1 MCAFYVT
8 IKANNEVG
16 ELMRKTPNKR
26 AQSVKAKQRA
36 NITFRMNILFF
47 SIFILFT
54 MLILR
59 LGYLQIVKGED
70 YSREIQRTEEVP
82 VNTSVPRGRIFDSE
96 GRILVDNKPQ
106 KAITYTKMQTTT
118 AKDMYE
124 IAEKLSLLIEKDTNA
139 ITKSDL
145 QDYWLFINSE
155 EANNLVT
162 TKERNEIEN
171 DEDLS
176 KKEKNAAINRL
187 IRSKITEE
195 QLNSFSKDELEIIA
209 IYREMASGYALSP
222 QIIKGG
228 DVANKVLK
236 PGQISE
242 EVTVEEFARVSER
255 LGDDLKGVNTTTDWR
270 RVKNSTLAILGTTT
284 LPKEGIPKNRLD
296 YFLSRDYSR
305 NDRVGKS
312 YIEQQY
318 EEVLQGQKSV
328 VKNITDGKG
337 RVIDVQTVYEGE
349 PGKDLVLT
357 IDSELQTEME
367 AILEKKLVEMK
378 NNNSGTKYLD
388 RAFVVM
394 LDPYTGEVLSLVGK
408 QIVKDSE
415 TGKPTVRDYAFAAFT
430 TAYEVGSTVKPGTVL
445 TGYRENALSPGQ
457 TLIDQPIRIK
467 GSNPKSS
474 VFNRTGRIPMNDLE
488 ALERSS
494 NSYMFQIAYA
504 VAGRTYQPNQGIN
517 FGPESFQKMRNGYA
531 QLGLGVPTGIDL
543 PGEVS
548 GVEGGI
554 EMGKLLDL
562 SIGQY
567 DTYTPLQLAQFVA
580 TLANGGNRIQPHVVK
595 EIREPSSDGV
605 QLGKIVKEMT
615 PNILNTLDNTR
626 AEIERVR
633 QGMQRVY
640 FGNKGTARSA
650 FSHAA
655 YTGAGKTGT
664 AQSFFWDADKQQNIQ
679 TVNLTHVGFAPY
691 DNPEIAYAVVVPH
704 AFIESS
710 YKTNLTT
717 ALTKELVD
725 KYFEIKQKNN
735 ALKENDSTATPLIK
749 APYTNDSID
758 EEQAE

>member
-1 MCAFYVT
+1 
-8 IKANNEVG
+8 
-16 ELMRKTPNKR
+16 MRKIPNKR

-70 YSREIQRTEEVP
+70 YTRAIERTEEVP

-118 AKDMYE
+118 SEEMFE
-124 IAEKLSLLIEKDTNA
+124 IAEKLSLLIEKDINA

-145 QDYWLFINSE
+145 QDFWLRKYKE
-155 EANNLVT
+155 EANDLIT
-162 TKERNEIEN
+162 DKERNEVEKE
-171 DEDLS
+171 EDLT

-195 QLNSFSKDELEIIA
+195 QLNSFTPEELEVIA

-228 DVANKVLK
+228 DVANKALK
-236 PGQISE
+236 PGEISE

-255 LGDDLKGVNTTTDWR
+255 LGELKGVNTTTDWR

-318 EEVLQGQKSV
+318 EEVLQGQKTV

-337 RVIDVQTVYEGE
+337 RVVDIQTVYEGE

-367 AILEKKLVEMK
+367 RILEKKLLEIK
-378 NNNSGTKYLD
+378 NNNAGTKYLD
-388 RAFVVM
+388 RAFLVM

-415 TGKPTVRDYAFAAFT
+415 TGKQSVRDYAFASFT
-430 TAYEVGSTVKPGTVL
+430 TAYEVGSTIKPGTML
-445 TGYRENALSPGQ
+445 TGYREGIVSIGDV
-457 TLIDQPIRIK
+457 LIDEPILIK
-467 GSNPKSS
+467 GSQKKSS
-474 VFNRTGRIPMNDLE
+474 VFNRNSRVAVSDLE

-494 NSYMFQIAYA
+494 NVYMFKIAYGA
-504 VAGRTYQPNQGIN
+504 ANSTYRPNQSIS
-517 FGPESFQKMRNGYA
+517 FGVEAFRKMRTGYA

-543 PGEVS
+543 PGEVF
-548 GVEGGI
+548 GVTGGF
-554 EMGKLLDL
+554 EAGKLLDL

-580 TLANGGNRIQPHVVK
+580 TIANGGKRIQPHVVK
-595 EIREPSSDGV
+595 EIREPSADGV
-605 QLGKIVKEMT
+605 QLGKLVKEMT
-615 PNILNTLDNTR
+615 PNILNTVDNTR

-640 FGNKGTARSA
+640 SGNRGTARSA
-650 FSHAA
+650 FANA
-655 YTGAGKTGT
+655 PYTGGGKTGT
-664 AQSFFWDADKQQNIQ
+664 AQSFFWDAEKQQNIR

-704 AFIESS
+704 ASTEAS
-710 YKTNLTT
+710 YKTNVTTPLTRD
-717 ALTKELVD
+717 LVD
-725 KYFEIKQKNN
+725 KYFNIKQKNN
-735 ALKENDSTATPLIK
+735 ALKENESTATPLIK

>member
-1 MCAFYVT
+1 
-8 IKANNEVG
+8 
-16 ELMRKTPNKR
+16 MRKTPNKR

-54 MLILR
+54 ILILR

-70 YSREIQRTEEVP
+70 YTRDLERKEEVP

-124 IAEKLSLLIEKDTNA
+124 IAEDLSLLIEKDTNA

-145 QDYWLFINSE
+145 QDFWLFKHSE
-155 EANNLVT
+155 EANDLVT
-162 TKERNEIEN
+162 TKERNEIES

-176 KKEKNAAINRL
+176 KKDKNAAINRL

-195 QLNSFSKDELEIIA
+195 QLNSFTPEELEIIA

-228 DVANKVLK
+228 DVANKALK

-255 LGDDLKGVNTTTDWR
+255 LGDLKGVNTTTDWR

-337 RVIDVQTVYEGE
+337 RVVDVQTVYEGE

-378 NNNSGTKYLD
+378 NKNKGTKYLD
-388 RAFVVM
+388 RAFLVM
-394 LDPYTGEVLSLVGK
+394 LDPYTGEVLTMVGK

-415 TGKPTVRDYAFAAFT
+415 TGKQTVRDYAFAAFT
-430 TAYEVGSTVKPGTVL
+430 TAYEVGSTIKPGTVL
-445 TGYRENALSPGQ
+445 TGYRENALSPGDV
-457 TLIDQPIRIK
+457 LIDQPIRIK

-474 VFNRTGRIPMNDLE
+474 VFNRYGRIPMSDLE

-494 NSYMFQIAYA
+494 NSYMFQIAYR

-517 FGPESFQKMRNGYA
+517 FGPEAFQKMRNGYA
-531 QLGLGVPTGIDL
+531 QMGLGVPTGIDL

-548 GVEGGI
+548 GVVGGI

-567 DTYTPLQLAQFVA
+567 DTYTPLQLGQFAA

-595 EIREPSSDGV
+595 EIREPSPDGV
-605 QLGKIVKEMT
+605 QLGKIVKEIT
-615 PNILNTLDNTR
+615 PNILNTVDNTR

-640 FGNKGTARSA
+640 FGNKGSARSA
-650 FSHAA
+650 FSSAP
-655 YTGAGKTGT
+655 YTAAGKTGT
-664 AQSFFWDADKQQNIQ
+664 AQSFYTDPELKKRVA
-679 TVNLTHVGFAPY
+679 TVNLTHIGFAPF
-691 DNPEIAYAVVVPH
+691 DNPEIAYAIVVPQ
-704 AFIESS
+704 ASIESS
-710 YKTNLTT
+710 YKTNFVTPI
-717 ALTKELVD
+717 ARELVD

-735 ALKENDSTATPLIK
+735 ALKDNDSSATPLIK

-758 EEQAE
+758 EKNAE

>member
-1 MCAFYVT
+1 
-8 IKANNEVG
+8 
-16 ELMRKTPNKR
+16 MRKTPNKR

-145 QDYWLFINSE
+145 QDFWLFINSE

-378 NNNSGTKYLD
+378 NSNSGTKYLD

-494 NSYMFQIAYA
+494 NSYMFQIAYS

>member
-1 MCAFYVT
+1 
-8 IKANNEVG
+8 
-16 ELMRKTPNKR
+16 MRKKPNKR
-26 AQSVKAKQRA
+26 AQSLKAKQRA

-59 LGYLQIVKGED
+59 LGYLQIVKGEN
-70 YSREIQRTEEVP
+70 YSREIERTEEVA

-106 KAITYTKMQTTT
+106 RAITYTKMQTTT
-118 AKDMYE
+118 SEDMFE
-124 IAEKLSLLIEKDTNA
+124 IAEKLSLLIEKGTNA

-145 QDYWLFINSE
+145 QDFWLRKYKDVANDLITDE
-155 EANNLVT
+155 E
-162 TKERNEIEN
+162 RQEIEQ
-171 DEDLS
+171 DEELN

-187 IRSKITEE
+187 IRSKITDE
-195 QLNSFSKDELEIIA
+195 QLNSFTPQELEVIA

-228 DVANKVLK
+228 EVAKKELK
-236 PGQISE
+236 PGEISE

-255 LGDDLKGVNTTTDWR
+255 LGEDLKGVNTTTDWR

-284 LPKEGIPKNRLD
+284 LPKEGIPKDRLD

-337 RVIDVQTVYEGE
+337 RVIDIQTVYEGE

-357 IDSELQTEME
+357 IDSELQMEME
-367 AILEKKLVEMK
+367 TILERQLLEMK
-378 NNNSGTKYLD
+378 QKNAGTKYLD
-388 RAFVVM
+388 RAFLVM
-394 LDPYTGEVLSLVGK
+394 IDPYTGEVLTLVGK
-408 QIVKDSE
+408 QIVKDPN
-415 TGKPTVRDYAFAAFT
+415 TGKPVVRDYAFASFT
-430 TAYEVGSTVKPGTVL
+430 TAYEVGSTIKPGTVL
-445 TGYRENALSPGQ
+445 TGYREGAIKPGQ
-457 TLIDQPIRIK
+457 VLIDEPIRIK
-467 GSNPKSS
+467 DSAPKSS
-474 VFNRTGRIPMNDLE
+474 VFNRSGRIALTDLD
-488 ALERSS
+488 AIERSS
-494 NSYMFQIAYA
+494 NVYMFKIAYA
-504 VAGRTYQPNQGIN
+504 LAGRTYQPNQGIN
-517 FGPESFQKMRNGYA
+517 FGPGAFQKMRNGYA

-548 GVEGGI
+548 GVEGGL

-580 TLANGGNRIQPHVVK
+580 TIANGGNRIQPHVVK
-595 EIREPSSDGV
+595 EIREPSADGV
-605 QLGKIVKEMT
+605 QLGKMVKEMT
-615 PNILNTLDNTR
+615 PNILNAVDNTK

-633 QGMQRVY
+633 QGMQQVY
-640 FGNKGTARSA
+640 SGNKGTARSA
-650 FSHAA
+650 FGSAP
-655 YTGAGKTGT
+655 YTAAGKTGT
-664 AQSFFWDADKQQNIQ
+664 AQSFFYDPALKQSQR

-691 DNPEIAYAVVVPH
+691 DNPEVAYAVVVPW
-704 AFIESS
+704 ASLESS
-710 YKTNLTT
+710 YKTNFTTRLTR
-717 ALTKELVD
+717 ELVD
-725 KYFEIKQKNN
+725 KYFEIQQKKHT
-735 ALKENDSTATPLIK
+735 LIEQETTVTPMIK
-749 APYTNDSID
+749 PPYTNDSID
-758 EEQAE
+758 EEDNE